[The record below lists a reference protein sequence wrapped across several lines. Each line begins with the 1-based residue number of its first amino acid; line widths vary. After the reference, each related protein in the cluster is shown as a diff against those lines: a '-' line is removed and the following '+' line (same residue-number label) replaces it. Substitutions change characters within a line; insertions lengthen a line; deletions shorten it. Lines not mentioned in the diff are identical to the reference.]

1 MNIFIEINE
10 NEEAELIGEGNI
22 SVVYKTTAD
31 ADDLLPLILKVFKV
45 SLNKLQKLEIFT
57 GGLSKLLIF
66 DNIYSLKKD
75 RKMRKL
81 IINQNFQSWSIIYQQ
96 TYLLV

>member
-75 RKMRKL
+75 KKMRKL
-81 IINQNFQSWSIIYQQ
+81 ITNRNFQSWSIIYRK